1 MEAKK
6 NCGPV
11 RSCHPSTAQTSPNF
25 MVVFY
30 SDQNYHLKRSFSD
43 QKKSLI
49 SHMHNGFPN
58 LCRSPV
64 LPGPSAWMPRLR
76 KRTPRHYIKKF
87 HGQRPRYFPVL
98 FILSW
103 LLWQDSAQETARII
117 LPFTKL
123 CQDVLVQI
131 TQKWPAK
138 CGNIIPKTWF
148 AKESNPPYLH
158 VWVQNV
164 HVRCCFTIHDTNWRS
179 AENWIPMVNS
189 LKKKNV
195 IWVRIS
201 FPTPSSMFKKTD
213 AKNTYSPLWF
223 PNIECRTC

>member
-1 MEAKK
+1 M
-6 NCGPV
+6 
-11 RSCHPSTAQTSPNF
+11 
-25 MVVFY
+25 
-30 SDQNYHLKRSFSD
+30 
-43 QKKSLI
+43 
-49 SHMHNGFPN
+49 
-58 LCRSPV
+58 
-64 LPGPSAWMPRLR
+64 
-76 KRTPRHYIKKF
+76 
-87 HGQRPRYFPVL
+87 
-98 FILSW
+98 
-103 LLWQDSAQETARII
+103 
-117 LPFTKL
+117 
-123 CQDVLVQI
+123 QI

-164 HVRCCFTIHDTNWRS
+164 HVRCCFTIHDTNWPS

-213 AKNTYSPLWF
+213 AKNTFPFVVSHHRMSNMLNITQENQPTPPLIFVSLCFCGRSPSTFFGSQNSSKRPSALAHSAAHEWPKHPSSVPLKVRPANRQSRCFFDF
-223 PNIECRTC
+223 PLSSPILRELH